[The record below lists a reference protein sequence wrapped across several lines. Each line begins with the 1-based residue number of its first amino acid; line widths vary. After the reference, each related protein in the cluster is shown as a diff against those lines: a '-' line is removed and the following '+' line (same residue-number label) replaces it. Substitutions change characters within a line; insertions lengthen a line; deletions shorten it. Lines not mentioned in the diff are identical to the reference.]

1 MVLYVRMLFNLLVS
15 LYTSRVILIALGIED
30 YGIYNVVGGLVALFS
45 SVCGT
50 FENATSR
57 FLTYELG
64 AGDVSSLRRV
74 FANSIFIHLF
84 IGLGLVV
91 ISELLGYWFLTTWL
105 NLPSERMEAA
115 KCVFHT
121 SLAILFF
128 RIVAVPFGSLLIANE
143 RLGSHAVICSINVSL
158 KLLLALLLP
167 LLGGDK
173 LVYYSILMMGVTL
186 MTQAMYIIYA
196 FIFLEGANFNI
207 TFVQKDIY
215 KSFFSFT
222 GFVFVGQISNILF
235 TQGVNILLN
244 IFFGPVVNAAR
255 AVAVQVQA
263 AIQQFSGGIQQAVDP
278 QITKSYARHDFH
290 YMREL
295 IYFSSKY
302 TFLLMFLFSFPIF
315 LETEQILMLW
325 LKVFPEHTVSF
336 IRIIL
341 WITFI
346 NGLSAPLI
354 SSVYATGNIKCLE
367 LLTSSLFLAVL
378 PLCYVCL
385 SFVDNPDIVFI
396 ISAILVTLVF
406 SFRLLLA
413 KKFVNI
419 SLKEYLRIAIV
430 PSIKTALISSVLPII
445 VYNSLNEGYLK
456 LFFVLITCLVSML
469 ISIYFIAL
477 TKKEQMFMLKKI
489 NIHIDK

>member
-15 LYTSRVILIALGIED
+15 LYTSRVILNTLGIED
-30 YGIYNVVGGLVALFS
+30 YGVYNVVGGMVGLFL

-50 FENATSR
+50 IENATSR

-64 AGDVSSLRRV
+64 TGDISSLRRV

-91 ISELLGYWFLTTWL
+91 ISELLGYWLLTTWL
-105 NLPSERMEAA
+105 NLPLDRMEAA
-115 KCVFHT
+115 KYVFHT

-128 RIVAVPFGSLLIANE
+128 RTVTVPFGSLLIANE
-143 RLGSHAVICSINVSL
+143 RLGSYATISIINVSL
-158 KLLLALLLP
+158 KFLVALLLP
-167 LLGGDK
+167 SLGGDK

-186 MTQAMYIIYA
+186 VTHAMYIIYA

-207 TFVQKDIY
+207 KFVQKDIY
-215 KSFFSFT
+215 KAFFSFT

-255 AVAVQVQA
+255 AIAIQVQA

-295 IYFSSKY
+295 VYFSSKY

-315 LETEQILMLW
+315 LETEQILILW
-325 LKVFPEHTVSF
+325 LKIFPEHTVSF

-346 NGLSAPLI
+346 DGLSRPLI
-354 SSVYATGNIKCLE
+354 SSIYAIGNIKRLE
-367 LLTSSLFLAVL
+367 LLTSSLYLAVL
-378 PLCYVCL
+378 PLCYVSL
-385 SFVDNPDIVFI
+385 SLVDNPDIVFI
-396 ISAILVTLVF
+396 VSAILATFVF
-406 SFRLLLA
+406 GFRLFLV
-413 KKFVNI
+413 KKFVEI
-419 SLKEYLRIAIV
+419 SLKEYLKIAIE
-430 PSIKTALISSVLPII
+430 PSIKTIFISSILPII
-445 VYNSLNEGYLK
+445 VYNSLNEGCLK
-456 LFFVLITCLVSML
+456 LFFVLITSL
-469 ISIYFIAL
+469 ISILFSIYFIAF
-477 TKKEQMFMLKKI
+477 TKREQAFILKKI
-489 NIHIDK
+489 NIYVNK